1 MKGINMLDKRD
12 IALQTLTPSV
22 MVPLFSKLD
31 SLEHAGQRFLLAK
44 DGLWVQIKREWL
56 DLTVPLA
63 TQCVMPIPCGELS
76 QNMQF
81 NFGTLPIKFLKQFI
95 KDARASFPN
104 ECAAWF
110 IWNEVSGDMRYVLLE
125 AENASI
131 GAVTYVCPELEEGE
145 HMIAD
150 IHSHGETPAFFSFQD
165 NDDDKTEVKIAIV
178 VGNVD
183 TSDVSIKMRLC
194 ANGYFVDL
202 PCDSIGE
209 IGGYD
214 A

>member
-1 MKGINMLDKRD
+1 MLDKRD
-12 IALQTLTPSV
+12 LALQTLTPSV

-31 SLEHAGQRFLLAK
+31 SLDHAGQRFLLAK
-44 DGLWVQIKREWL
+44 DGLWVQIKRAWL

-76 QNMQF
+76 QIMQF
-81 NFGTLPIKFLKQFI
+81 NFGKLPTHFLMQFI
-95 KDARASFPN
+95 KDARANLPN

-110 IWNEVSGDMRYVLLE
+110 IWNEVSGEMRYVLLE
-125 AENASI
+125 AEQASI
-131 GAVTYVCPELEEGE
+131 GAVTYLCPELAEGE
-145 HMIAD
+145 HLVAD
-150 IHSHGETPAFFSFQD
+150 IHSHGSMSAFFSFQD
-165 NDDDKTEVKIAIV
+165 NEDDKTEVKIAIV

-183 TSDVSIKMRLC
+183 STDVSIKMRLC
-194 ANGYFVDL
+194 ANGYFVEL
-202 PCDSIGE
+202 PCEAIGE

>member
-1 MKGINMLDKRD
+1 MLDKRD

-44 DGLWVQIKREWL
+44 DGLWVQIKRAWL

-63 TQCVMPIPCGELS
+63 KQSVMPIPCGELT

-81 NFGTLPIKFLKQFI
+81 NFGALPIKFLKQFI
-95 KDARASFPN
+95 KDARVSFPN
-104 ECAAWF
+104 ECAAWL
-110 IWNEVSGDMRYVLLE
+110 IWNEVSGEMRYVLLE
-125 AENASI
+125 DENASI

-145 HMIAD
+145 HLVAD
-150 IHSHGETPAFFSFQD
+150 IHSHGKMSAFFSFQD
-165 NDDDKTEVKIAIV
+165 NEDDKTEVKIAIV

-202 PCDSIGE
+202 PCGSINEIGE
-209 IGGYD
+209 YD

>member
-1 MKGINMLDKRD
+1 MKGPNMLDKRD
-12 IALQTLTPSV
+12 LALQTLTPSV

-31 SLEHAGQRFLLAK
+31 SLEQAGQRFLLAK
-44 DGLWVQIKREWL
+44 DGLWVEIKRAWL

-63 TQCVMPIPCGELS
+63 TQYVMPIPCGELS
-76 QNMQF
+76 QKMQF
-81 NFGTLPIKFLKQFI
+81 NFGTLPIYFLKKFI
-95 KDARASFPN
+95 KDARKSLPN

-110 IWNEVSGDMRYVLLE
+110 VWNEVSGEMRYVLLE

-131 GAVTYVCPELEEGE
+131 GAVTYLCPELDEGE
-145 HMIAD
+145 HLVAD
-150 IHSHGETPAFFSFQD
+150 IHSHGVTTAFFSFQD
-165 NDDDKTEVKIAIV
+165 NEDDKTEVKIAIV

-183 TSDVSIKMRLC
+183 TSDVTIKMRLC

-202 PCDSIGE
+202 PCDAMGE
-209 IGGYD
+209 IGEYD

>member
-1 MKGINMLDKRD
+1 MLDKRD
-12 IALQTLTPSV
+12 LALQTLTPSV

-44 DGLWVQIKREWL
+44 DGLWVEIKRAWL
-56 DLTVPLA
+56 DLIVPLA

-76 QNMQF
+76 QKMQF
-81 NFGTLPIKFLKQFI
+81 NFGALPIKFLEQFI
-95 KDARASFPN
+95 KDARASLPN

-110 IWNEVSGDMRYVLLE
+110 IWDEVSGDMRYVLLE
-125 AENASI
+125 AEHASA
-131 GAVTYVCPELEEGE
+131 GAVTYLCPELSEGE
-145 HMIAD
+145 HLVAD
-150 IHSHGETPAFFSFQD
+150 IHSHGSTPAFFSFQD
-165 NDDDKTEVKIAIV
+165 NEDDKTEVKIAIV

-183 TSDVSIKMRLC
+183 ASDVSIKMRLC

-202 PCDSIGE
+202 PCNKIGE
-209 IGGYD
+209 IGEYD